1 MLAGNMWTLTG
12 DPPLSPRTKGY
23 GGNQRPGVYVKR
35 VQRFLLKTCQHFI
48 YGVDQHCHTMVGLH
62 LRQKQLQQGEHLKKR
77 CKLWA
82 PTWQKKVGWAPE
94 AG

>member
-1 MLAGNMWTLTG
+1 MTGSRLNLAGECL
-12 DPPLSPRTKGY
+12 LSRRARGY
-23 GGNQRPGVYVKR
+23 RGEQRLGAYVKR

-48 YGVDQHCHTMVGLH
+48 YRVDQHCHTMVGCN
-62 LRQKQLQQGEHLKKR
+62 LRQKQLQQGQHLKKR

-82 PTWQKKVGWAPE
+82 RTWQKEVGWAPE